1 MAPKFGT
8 SGLRGLVRE
17 LTDPLCAGY
26 VRAFLQA
33 VPHHGRLMIGRDLRP
48 SSARI
53 AATVADTAASLG
65 LTVFD
70 CGEVPT
76 PALALAAMAAGAP
89 SVMVTGSHIPA
100 DRNGLKFYTA
110 TGEITKA
117 DEAAILAGFHETP
130 PGATA
135 RPEDASTARAAYAA
149 RYTGAYGTALSGLSV
164 GVYQHSSVARDL
176 LVEVLEAL
184 GATVTPLGRSDQ
196 FIPVDTE
203 AVGAGT
209 RKMLAD
215 WAEGGGYDAIVSTD
229 GDADRPLV
237 TDATGRVIPGDVIGT
252 LSALAL
258 GAGTVVT
265 PVSSNTMIEA
275 TGAFAATLRTRIG
288 SPFVIAAMEAQ
299 PDDATTVGF
308 EANGGFLLGFA
319 AQGPGGPLPPL
330 MTRDAFL
337 PIIATLAGIA
347 RQGKTLADLVAALPA
362 RHTASDRLEEVPTD
376 WSLAFVAGLSDDPAR
391 RAAFFGGAGES
402 AIDRTDGLRIGL
414 ADGTIVH
421 LRPSGNAPELRC
433 YAEAG
438 DAATATALVADT
450 LARIAA
456 LRT

>member
-1 MAPKFGT
+1 MKAVGYQQSLPIDHPESLLDIT
-8 SGLRGLVRE
+8 LPDPIARG
-17 LTDPLCAGY
+17 
-26 VRAFLQA
+26 
-33 VPHHGRLMIGRDLRP
+33 
-48 SSARI
+48 
-53 AATVADTAASLG
+53 
-65 LTVFD
+65 
-70 CGEVPT
+70 
-76 PALALAAMAAGAP
+76 
-89 SVMVTGSHIPA
+89 
-100 DRNGLKFYTA
+100 
-110 TGEITKA
+110 
-117 DEAAILAGFHETP
+117 
-130 PGATA
+130 
-135 RPEDASTARAAYAA
+135 
-149 RYTGAYGTALSGLSV
+149 
-164 GVYQHSSVARDL
+164 RDL

-299 PDDATTVGF
+299 PDDAKTVGF

-402 AIDRTDGLRIGL
+402 AIDRTDG
-414 ADGTIVH
+414 
-421 LRPSGNAPELRC
+421 
-433 YAEAG
+433 
-438 DAATATALVADT
+438 
-450 LARIAA
+450 
-456 LRT
+456 